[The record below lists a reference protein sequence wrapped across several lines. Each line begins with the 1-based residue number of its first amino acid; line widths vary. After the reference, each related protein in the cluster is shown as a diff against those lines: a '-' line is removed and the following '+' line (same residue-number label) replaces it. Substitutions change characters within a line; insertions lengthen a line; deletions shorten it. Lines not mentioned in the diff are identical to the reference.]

1 MLLLLAAPA
10 QAADPPDDAKTFFAE
25 GRRLRLAGDC
35 AGAVVQ
41 FELARKAFPE
51 GLGSLRNIAECQE
64 EMGQTASARRSWW
77 SLRREAMARNE
88 ERYDGWKEDAERA
101 HGRLEAAVPKVV
113 IALEGDTTGVA
124 VTLDGRAVK
133 TDLLGEPLER
143 DPGVH
148 HLVVRRGERVLHE
161 SDVKLRPAQ
170 TETVRVRLPA
180 AQAEPIDPTQPIPE
194 PSGVSGLA
202 VGGWIGVG
210 LGAASFIGAGIAA
223 GVRQGALSD
232 LETQCPT
239 YDTGVCAAGSD
250 ADAIASTQDRGTAAA
265 TATNALL
272 IVGGVTAAVGVSLL
286 VVDLTSEDEPP
297 DEVGLVVGPTGLWLR
312 GAFY

>member
-1 MLLLLAAPA
+1 M
-10 QAADPPDDAKTFFAE
+10 
-25 GRRLRLAGDC
+25 AGDC

-88 ERYDGWKEDAERA
+88 ERYNGWKEDAEKA
-101 HGRLEAAVPKVV
+101 HARLEASVPKVV
-113 IALEGDTTGVA
+113 IALDGDLTRVE

-133 TDLLGEPLER
+133 TDLLGAPLER

-148 HLVVRRGERVLHE
+148 HLVVRRSGEVLHE
-161 SDVKLRPAQ
+161 GDVKLRPAQ
-170 TETVRVRLPA
+170 TETVRVTLPA
-180 AQAEPIDPTQPIPE
+180 APADPVAPNTPE
-194 PSGVSGLA
+194 ASPESSGVSGLA
-202 VGGWIGVG
+202 VGGWVGIG

-223 GVRQGALSD
+223 GIRQGALSD

-239 YDTGVCAAGSD
+239 YDTGICAAGSD
-250 ADAIASTQDRGTAAA
+250 ADAIASTQDRGTASA

-272 IVGGVTAAVGVSLL
+272 IVGGVFAAVGVSLL
-286 VVDLTSEDEPP
+286 VVDLTSGDEANED
-297 DEVGLVVGPTGLWLR
+297 VGLVVGPTGLWLR
-312 GAFY
+312 GTFH